1 MKLKTRV
8 QLKILFVKNLMLN
21 DKIEEKIPNK
31 KTN

>member
-21 DKIEEKIPNK
+21 DKIEEKIRNK